1 MNSFL
6 LLSAI
11 GGISDDWIMEAE
23 NSRHPAPSRRLFEKR
38 LLLISAAMIAALR
51 FQEPSVLPVE
61 VVRGALEKQINKE
74 YAKAVR
80 IVDISVDEVATERAK
95 KNYAGSELAEKN
107 GWTDSYLKNN
117 MIVVRAVYYAEYDHE
132 KTFLTDGEITQYF
145 ILLKRKSTG
154 KWRIW
159 SNTTAN
165 APFLGMAG

>member
-1 MNSFL
+1 
-6 LLSAI
+6 
-11 GGISDDWIMEAE
+11 
-23 NSRHPAPSRRLFEKR
+23 
-38 LLLISAAMIAALR
+38 MIAALLFCGFAAYHAGLFDLW